1 MLVPSLL
8 KQQQTKDQVGS
19 DLGNMLQNIEF
30 KTVTSDFQSRLSDDV
45 RKIKKNSKFLLSAG
59 KTTNFYEPIT
69 AE

>member
-30 KTVTSDFQSRLSDDV
+30 KTVTSNFQSRLSNDV

-59 KTTNFYEPIT
+59 KTNNFYELIT